1 MIKADQAKAK
11 MKGFI
16 RLYPQFPFFCGQG
29 FGLKLLLNALKLI
42 RRKASRG
49 G

>member
-16 RLYPQFPFFCGQG
+16 RLYPQFPFFLRTR
-29 FGLKLLLNALKLI
+29 FRTL
-42 RRKASRG
+42 
-49 G
+49 